1 VKSVGITG
9 PPGSGKTTL
18 WRAVTGGESKGE
30 IAVVDVPEPR
40 LDVLVEMENSRK
52 RVPIQ
57 IQMVDVH
64 AGARSAAAA
73 MGELRKM
80 DALLL
85 VVPSFGGQDAAAALS
100 GYQDDLI
107 LADLGPFENRIER
120 ARKDAAS
127 RHEVPALEKAL
138 AHLEAGQPLRTGT
151 WEPEELKAFAAM
163 APITLKPVVVV
174 FNVDEEGLAADP
186 PAVDLPSFSASAALE
201 AEVGGLGPEES
212 KELLGAYG
220 IEEPVLGKV
229 IDAVYRLLDL
239 ITFFTAGDTESRAW
253 EVRRGATAPEAAGV
267 IHSDIQRGFIRAE
280 IIGYEALVAAGSWNN
295 AKAKGVLRLEGKD
308 YKMVEGD
315 VCHFR
320 FAV

>member
-1 VKSVGITG
+1 MPPVCSPNVKSVGITG

-40 LDVLVEMENSRK
+40 LDVLVQMESSRK

-85 VVPSFGGQDAAAALS
+85 VVPSFGGQDAAAALW

-127 RHEVPALEKAL
+127 RHETPASSE
-138 AHLEAGQPLRTGT
+138 T
-151 WEPEELKAFAAM
+151 
-163 APITLKPVVVV
+163 
-174 FNVDEEGLAADP
+174 
-186 PAVDLPSFSASAALE
+186 
-201 AEVGGLGPEES
+201 
-212 KELLGAYG
+212 
-220 IEEPVLGKV
+220 
-229 IDAVYRLLDL
+229 
-239 ITFFTAGDTESRAW
+239 
-253 EVRRGATAPEAAGV
+253 
-267 IHSDIQRGFIRAE
+267 
-280 IIGYEALVAAGSWNN
+280 
-295 AKAKGVLRLEGKD
+295 
-308 YKMVEGD
+308 
-315 VCHFR
+315 
-320 FAV
+320 

>member
-1 VKSVGITG
+1 
-9 PPGSGKTTL
+9 
-18 WRAVTGGESKGE
+18 
-30 IAVVDVPEPR
+30 
-40 LDVLVEMENSRK
+40 
-52 RVPIQ
+52 
-57 IQMVDVH
+57 
-64 AGARSAAAA
+64 
-73 MGELRKM
+73 
-80 DALLL
+80 
-85 VVPSFGGQDAAAALS
+85 
-100 GYQDDLI
+100 
-107 LADLGPFENRIER
+107 
-120 ARKDAAS
+120 
-127 RHEVPALEKAL
+127 
-138 AHLEAGQPLRTGT
+138 
-151 WEPEELKAFAAM
+151 M

-220 IEEPVLGKV
+220 IDEPVLGRV

-280 IIGYEALVAAGSWNN
+280 IIGYDALVAAGSWNN
-295 AKAKGVLRLEGKD
+295 AKSKGVLRLEGKD

-315 VCHFR
+315 STRGQGIFAWCACAMFLFLSYYLLSTYGFR
-320 FAV
+320 QVVKPREFRDSEGKLMATV

>member
-1 VKSVGITG
+1 MKSVGITG

-18 WRAVTGGESKGE
+18 WRAVTGGETKGE
-30 IAVVDVPEPR
+30 VAVVDVPDPR
-40 LDVLVEMENSRK
+40 LDVLVEMESSRK

-120 ARKDAAS
+120 ARKDTAS

-138 AHLEAGQPLRTGT
+138 AHLEGGKPLRSGK
-151 WEPEELKAFAAM
+151 WEPEELKAFSAM

-201 AEVGGLGPEES
+201 AEVGGLGPDEA

-220 IEEPVLGKV
+220 IEEPVLGRV
-229 IDAVYRLLDL
+229 IDVVYRLLDL

-280 IIGYEALVAAGSWNN
+280 IIGYDALVAAGSWNN
-295 AKAKGVLRLEGKD
+295 AKSKGVLRLEGKE

>member
-1 VKSVGITG
+1 MKSVGITG
-9 PPGSGKTTL
+9 PPGSGKSTL
-18 WRAVTGGESKGE
+18 WRAVTGGETRGE
-30 IAVVDVPEPR
+30 VAVVDVSDPR
-40 LDVLVEMENSRK
+40 LDVLVEMESSRK

-73 MGELRKM
+73 MGELRRM
-80 DALLL
+80 DALVL
-85 VVPSFGGQDAAAALS
+85 VVPAFGGQDAAAALNQF
-100 GYQDDLI
+100 QDDLI

-120 ARKDAAS
+120 ARKDPAS

-138 AHLEAGQPLRTGT
+138 AHLEAGHPLRSGT
-151 WEPEELKAFAAM
+151 WEPEELKAFASM
-163 APITLKPVVVV
+163 AAITLKPVVVV

-201 AEVGGLGPEES
+201 AEVGGLGPGEA

-280 IIGYEALVAAGSWNN
+280 IIGYDALIAAGSWNA
-295 AKAKGVLRLEGKD
+295 AKTKGVLRLEGKD
-308 YKMVEGD
+308 YRMVEGD

>member
-1 VKSVGITG
+1 
-9 PPGSGKTTL
+9 
-18 WRAVTGGESKGE
+18 
-30 IAVVDVPEPR
+30 
-40 LDVLVEMENSRK
+40 
-52 RVPIQ
+52 
-57 IQMVDVH
+57 
-64 AGARSAAAA
+64 
-73 MGELRKM
+73 
-80 DALLL
+80 
-85 VVPSFGGQDAAAALS
+85 
-100 GYQDDLI
+100 
-107 LADLGPFENRIER
+107 
-120 ARKDAAS
+120 
-127 RHEVPALEKAL
+127 
-138 AHLEAGQPLRTGT
+138 
-151 WEPEELKAFAAM
+151 M

-220 IEEPVLGKV
+220 IDEPVLGRV